1 MAALTGLRRR
11 EVCAMRWEHVN
22 LKEAYVEIPA
32 PKGGEAR
39 AFRCPLTPPM
49 IRSLERVRRAGK
61 VLCDLERCHPW
72 VFPSAGS
79 RSGHVEEVKNRHLD
93 RSPHAAKVSTVHSRL
108 LMNHAISA
116 DVHQS
121 YMTPGSMFDQLRE
134 ASEAVSIYIMRHLP
148 KGAERQ
154 LTRRLQEQLAPG

>member
-1 MAALTGLRRR
+1 MGDPMRPLLWVSKSREKLAVAL
-11 EVCAMRWEHVN
+11 
-22 LKEAYVEIPA
+22 
-32 PKGGEAR
+32 R
-39 AFRCPLTPPM
+39 A
-49 IRSLERVRRAGK
+49 
-61 VLCDLERCHPW
+61 
-72 VFPSAGS
+72 
-79 RSGHVEEVKNRHLD
+79 
-93 RSPHAAKVSTVHSRL
+93 
-108 LMNHAISA
+108 MNHAISA